1 MTRVKKAELDALLE
15 LLNSEPLLPQRRYP
29 EIGYYYLMSAYGK
42 IKLVQITG
50 DTGGVRDVMP
60 HLGYCTKREMV
71 SGLRAFLAGKWQVD
85 DEQRR
90 GIKAMRAERASE
102 YAIRYWQEN
111 EHKTRKATSRGEFD
125 ALKREAAPLRATESA
140 LIQEGGISTP
150 LTSGGI

>member
-15 LLNSEPLLPQRRYP
+15 LVNSEPMLPERRYP

-42 IKLVQITG
+42 IKLVQIVT

-71 SGLRAFLAGKWQVD
+71 NGLRAFLAGKWQID

-90 GIKAMRAERASE
+90 GIKKLRAERANE

-111 EHKTRKATSRGEFD
+111 GHKKRKATSASEFD
-125 ALKREAAPLRATESA
+125 DLKREAAPLSATESA
-140 LIQEGGISTP
+140 QIQEGGISTP
-150 LTSGGI
+150 QNGQVN

>member
-71 SGLRAFLAGKWQVD
+71 SALRAFLAGKWQVD

-90 GIKAMRAERASE
+90 GIKAMRAERAHE
-102 YAIRYWQEN
+102 YAIRYWQETS
-111 EHKTRKATSRGEFD
+111 HKKRKATFQKEYE
-125 ALKREAAPLRATESA
+125 ALKREVAPFSATESA
-140 LIQEGGISTP
+140 QIQEGGMQTP
-150 LTSGGI
+150 ANHQVN